1 MAELKSIVEDKASNT
16 EPASI
21 ESLPPARAIWSG
33 SLSIGLVNIPVKAVP
48 MTKDLHVSFKMLH
61 ERCKTPIHYKKYC
74 EENKEVSQDEIVYG
88 YQLTKGKYIVL
99 DKKEIEALKPES
111 SDIIELDRFVDF
123 FQADPH
129 YFDRTYLLVPDGA
142 ENAYA
147 LLRQIM
153 EKTGK
158 AAIGRMTISSKEH
171 VVLVHYYQNAIVATI
186 MRYADEILDPS
197 RRPELDHLPKPS
209 EKELS
214 IAKEIVDKLSGHLDL
229 SLYHDRYKDRVEEMV
244 KTKLEGEIVHIEK
257 KQARPVSKDLMEALR
272 KTAESLK

>member
-1 MAELKSIVEDKASNT
+1 MAELKSVVEEQASEK

-21 ESLPPARAIWSG
+21 ERLPPARAIWSG
-33 SLSIGLVNIPVKAVP
+33 SLGIGLVNIPVKAVP
-48 MTKDLHVSFKMLH
+48 MTKDHHISFRMLH
-61 ERCKTPIHYKKYC
+61 KSCKTPIHYKKYC

-88 YQLTKGKYIVL
+88 YQMTKGKYTIL

-111 SDIIELDRFVDF
+111 SDMIELDRFVDF

-129 YFDRTYLLVPDGA
+129 YFDKTYLLIPDGS

-153 EKTGK
+153 DKTGK

-171 VVLVHYYQNAIVATI
+171 VVLIHYYQKAIVATL

-197 RRPELDHLPKPS
+197 QRPELDNLPKPS

-214 IAKEIVDKLSGHLDL
+214 IAKEIVDKLSGQLDL

-244 KTKLEGEIVHIEK
+244 KTKLEGEAVHIEEK
-257 KQARPVSKDLMEALR
+257 KTRPASKDLMDALR

>member
-1 MAELKSIVEDKASNT
+1 MAELKSVVEEQASKT
-16 EPASI
+16 EPTSI

-33 SLSIGLVNIPVKAVP
+33 SLGIGLVNIPVKAVP
-48 MTKDLHVSFKMLH
+48 MTKDHHISFRMLH

-88 YQLTKGKYIVL
+88 YQITKGKYIVL

-111 SDIIELDRFVDF
+111 SDMIELDRFVDF

-129 YFDRTYLLVPDGA
+129 YFDKTYLLIPDGS

-171 VVLVHYYQNAIVATI
+171 VVLIHYYQNAIVATL

-197 RRPELDHLPKPS
+197 KRPELGNLPKPS

-214 IAKEIVDKLSGHLDL
+214 IAKEIVDKLSGQLDL

-244 KTKLEGEIVHIEK
+244 KTKLEGEVVHIEK
-257 KQARPVSKDLMEALR
+257 KKTRPASKDLMDALR